1 MKIKLLLGAFLIL
14 IFSIQLNAQDVHFT
28 QYNESPILLNPA
40 NTGFFKGMYR
50 FTGVFRNQWDYRFIN
65 NNNIAARNTGYTTFA
80 GGYDMSFKG
89 SKESKDMIG
98 MGLYFLND
106 RAGEVALSTTYG
118 QLAVSYWKSISNLK
132 NRYVTGGLVLGFV
145 QRRIDYTNL
154 QLPDQYNP
162 LDPFNPLPVVNA
174 PVLNN
179 YIYADFGL
187 GVKYFCQI
195 NKRKFVN
202 YGIAVSH
209 VNQPK
214 NSFFFGL
221 PSDQLYRKL
230 TAHFGMKYPLNKTID
245 ILPSLMVLYQG
256 KSMEINEGA
265 YLRFQLTE
273 NKAKELMAFN
283 LGLWFRQA
291 NRTGGILQDAVNIA
305 TKLEYN
311 QYTLGLS
318 YDLNVSKLTT
328 TTKLKGGVE
337 LTLSYHG
344 LLDASLGN
352 KRHPVCPV
360 F

>member
-1 MKIKLLLGAFLIL
+1 MKTKLLLVVIL
-14 IFSIQLNAQDVHFT
+14 ISIFSLRGSAQDVHFT
-28 QYNESPILLNPA
+28 QYNECPILLNPA

-50 FTGVFRNQWDYRFIN
+50 FTGCFRNQWDYRFIN
-65 NNNIAARNTGYTTFA
+65 NNSVAARNTGYTTFS
-80 GGYDMSFKG
+80 GGFDMSFKG
-89 SKESKDMIG
+89 SKTSKDMVG
-98 MGLYFLND
+98 VGLLFLND

-132 NRYVTGGLVLGFV
+132 NRYVVGGFTMGFV

-162 LDPFNPLPVVNA
+162 QDPFTPFSVISA

-179 YIYADFGL
+179 YIYADFSL

-195 NKRKFVN
+195 NKRKFIN
-202 YGIAVSH
+202 YGIAVNH

-221 PSDQLYRKL
+221 PSDQLYRKF
-230 TAHFGMKYPLNKTID
+230 TGHFGMKYPIGKKID
-245 ILPSLMVLYQG
+245 ILPSVMILAQG
-256 KSMEINEGA
+256 SWYEINEGA
-265 YLRFQLTE
+265 YVRFQLTE
-273 NKAKELMAFN
+273 VKSKELMAFN
-283 LGLWFRQA
+283 MGLWFRQA
-291 NRTGGILQDAVNIA
+291 NRTGGLLQDAINLS

-311 QYTLGLS
+311 QYTLGIS
-318 YDLNVSKLTT
+318 YDLNVSKLTS

-344 LLDASLGN
+344 LMDASLGN